1 MFYESTQ
8 QKPKME
14 KKMDSDRLS
23 ILSVIYQEDRNEE
36 RRIENRIFNASY
48 AFLLLFIGGNGFLL
62 NHNTTDNVLYFL
74 VLCYLSITV
83 IGYIFLFS
91 YLQKHL
97 NNVIQ
102 CKEGREKLIKKLLN
116 GKEIENPEEFPFY
129 DFSKNNITLPLNL
142 NWLKYTVIAFGVL
155 SILIPLLQCMKA
167 TCFNIF

>member
-116 GKEIENPEEFPFY
+116 
-129 DFSKNNITLPLNL
+129 SIT
-142 NWLKYTVIAFGVL
+142 
-155 SILIPLLQCMKA
+155 
-167 TCFNIF
+167 